1 MARTGTAPAAFLTG
15 RAESGTEPGRPRGCP
30 ILCPVRSLPRA
41 PALCLLAGL
50 AGCLSAAGHREKADR
65 AAASII
71 SEKQREVY
79 GRDDPFT
86 IDRPSETF
94 RQKLLLAQ
102 GLPFTG
108 TESYTAAKLEP
119 VPHWPEEGYPYDK
132 LPPEEVEA
140 PWEGPAPYVMS
151 LTDALKIGARN
162 SRDYQTQKE
171 AIFLAALDVDIERN
185 NFKTLFFSTLSGG
198 GEADTS
204 PDGPDGVE
212 ASADATATKLL
223 KTGALLAG
231 TIAIDLAKL
240 LTGAEDFALGLFG
253 DASITIPLLRGAG
266 EFVVT
271 EPLTQ
276 AERDTVYAI
285 QDFELF
291 KQTFAV
297 DVATGYLDVLRRQD
311 EVANAAQNYRNL
323 IVLTR
328 RTRALSAAGQL
339 PGVQEDQARQEELRA
354 RNQWIAAQ
362 QAYEARLDAFKAT
375 LGLPPDARID
385 LKRDQLEDLIERAK
399 RFSEA
404 EGPKPAEL
412 PPAGAPVDLPPPS
425 PAGGPYEL
433 REPEAIRLALDRRQ
447 DLLVARERIVDAQR
461 RVAVAANAL
470 LAGLTLEGSVTSGAR
485 RGVTTADLGDSD
497 LDDLVYSASALLDLP
512 LERTPER
519 DAYRATFIALEQSVR
534 GFQAL
539 EDDVKL
545 DVRQSLRALLEAR
558 ESVLIQEQAVTLAAE
573 RVTSTNLVLEAGR
586 GEVRDVLDAQESLLE
601 AQNAFT
607 AAMIR
612 YRVSELA
619 IQRDMGVLAVDSDGL
634 WREYVPDEKA

>member
-1 MARTGTAPAAFLTG
+1 M
-15 RAESGTEPGRPRGCP
+15 
-30 ILCPVRSLPRA
+30 RSLPRA
-41 PALCLLAGL
+41 PSLLLAGI
-50 AGCLSAAGHREKADR
+50 AGCLSAPEHREKADR
-65 AAASII
+65 SAASII
-71 SEKQREVY
+71 GEKQQEVY
-79 GRDDPFT
+79 GQPEPFT

-94 RQKLLLAQ
+94 REKLLLAQ

-132 LPPEEVEA
+132 QPPEEVEA

-151 LTDALKIGARN
+151 LTDALKIGAKN

-171 AIFLAALDVDIERN
+171 AIFLAALDVDVERN
-185 NFKTLFFSTLSGG
+185 NFKTLFFSTLAGG
-198 GEADTS
+198 GQADTS
-204 PDGPDGVE
+204 PGGPDGVE
-212 ASADATATKLL
+212 GSAEGTATKLL
-223 KTGALLAG
+223 KSGALLAG

-240 LTGAEDFALGLFG
+240 LTGSKDFALGLLG

-266 EFVVT
+266 TFVVT

-276 AERDTVYAI
+276 AERNTVYAI
-285 QDFELF
+285 RDFEHF
-291 KQTFAV
+291 KKSFAV
-297 DVATGYLDVLRRQD
+297 DVATGYLEVLRRQD
-311 EVANAAQNYRNL
+311 EVANATQNYRNL
-323 IVLTR
+323 ILLTR
-328 RTRALSAAGQL
+328 RTRALAAAGQL

-354 RNQWIAAQ
+354 RDQWIATQ
-362 QAYEARLDAFKAT
+362 QAYEARLDLFKAT

-399 RFSEA
+399 RFVSA

-412 PPAGAPVDLPPPS
+412 PPMDAPVVLPPPS
-425 PAGGPYEL
+425 PEGGPYEMS
-433 REPEAIRLALDRRQ
+433 EPEAILLGLDRRQ

-461 RVAVAANAL
+461 QVAVAADAL
-470 LAGLTLEGSVTSGAR
+470 LAGLTIQGSVTGGAR
-485 RGVTTADLGDSD
+485 RGVTTADLGDTD

-519 DAYRATFIALEQSVR
+519 DAYRATFITLEQTVR
-534 GFQAL
+534 DFQAL
-539 EDDVKL
+539 EDEVKL
-545 DVRQSLRALLEAR
+545 QVRQSLRALLEAR
-558 ESVLIQEQAVTLAAE
+558 ESVLIQEQAVKLAAD

-601 AQNAFT
+601 AQNALT

-612 YRVSELA
+612 YRVSELS
-619 IQRDMGVLAVDSDGL
+619 IQRDMGVLEVNSDGL

>member
-1 MARTGTAPAAFLTG
+1 M
-15 RAESGTEPGRPRGCP
+15 
-30 ILCPVRSLPRA
+30 RSLPRA
-41 PALCLLAGL
+41 PALLLAGI
-50 AGCLSAAGHREKADR
+50 AGCLSAQGHREKADR

-71 SEKQREVY
+71 GEKQREVY
-79 GRDDPFT
+79 GQPEPFT

-132 LPPEEVEA
+132 LPPEETEA

-171 AIFLAALDVDIERN
+171 AIFLAALDVDVERN
-185 NFKTLFFSTLSGG
+185 NFKTLFFSTLAGG
-198 GEADTS
+198 GSADTS
-204 PDGPDGVE
+204 PGGPDGVE
-212 ASADATATKLL
+212 GSAEGTAARLL
-223 KTGALLAG
+223 KSGALLAG

-240 LTGAEDFALGLFG
+240 LTGSRDFALGLFG

-276 AERDTVYAI
+276 AERNTVYAI
-285 QDFELF
+285 RDFEHF
-291 KQTFAV
+291 KKTFAV
-297 DVATGYLDVLRRQD
+297 DVATGYLEVLRRQD
-311 EVANAAQNYRNL
+311 EVANSTQNYRNL

-328 RTRALSAAGQL
+328 RTRALAAAGQL

-354 RNQWIAAQ
+354 RDQWIAAQ

-385 LKRDQLEDLIERAK
+385 LMRDQLDELIARAK
-399 RFSEA
+399 RFVAA
-404 EGPKPAEL
+404 EGPEPTEIRSD
-412 PPAGAPVDLPPPS
+412 APVVLPPPS

-433 REPEAIRLALDRRQ
+433 NEPVAIRLALDHRQ
-447 DLLVARERIVDAQR
+447 DLLVAREEIVDAQR
-461 RVAVAANAL
+461 SVTVAADAL
-470 LAGLTLEGSVTSGAR
+470 LAGLTLQGSVTSGAR
-485 RGVTTADLGDSD
+485 RGVTTAGLDDGN

-512 LERTPER
+512 LERTRER
-519 DAYRATFIALEQSVR
+519 DAYRATFVTLEQAVR
-534 GFQAL
+534 AFQRL
-539 EDDVKL
+539 EDEVKL
-545 DVRQSLRALLEAR
+545 DVRQALRDLLEAR
-558 ESVLIQEQAVTLAAE
+558 EAVLIQEQAVKLAE
-573 RVTSTNLVLEAGR
+573 DRVASTNMVLAAGR

-601 AQNAFT
+601 AQNALT

-612 YRVSELA
+612 YRVSELG
-619 IQRDMGVLAVDSDGL
+619 IQRDMGVLEVDSEGL